1 MLTFEAA
8 FPEQYDDC
16 VKLMMDEAGDY
27 LRGTLKLMQISV
39 DEFNHLLRTV
49 GRLYAIYDDKQMAGF
64 YWIEEREKV
73 LHLHALLL
81 KKHFQGKGIGTQTL
95 NMLAS
100 KYKGRL
106 TTIELGVHESNEA
119 AIRMYERNGFSTVRQ
134 LEDLKFRIMQ
144 KDLSSADA
152 LATGKDN

>member
-1 MLTFEAA
+1 MLTFEPASA
-8 FPEQYDDC
+8 DQYDDC
-16 VKLMMDEAGDY
+16 MKLMMEEAGDY
-27 LRGTLKLMQISV
+27 LQGALKLMQIAM

-49 GRLYAIYDDKQMAGF
+49 GTLHAIYGDKQLAGF
-64 YWIEEREKV
+64 YWTEERENV

-81 KKHFQGKGIGTQTL
+81 KQQFQRKGIGTQTL

-100 KYKGRL
+100 KYKGRM

-119 AIRMYERNGFSTVRQ
+119 AIRLYERNGLSTVKR

-144 KDLSSADA
+144 KVLSPANL